1 MNREMK
7 IYVLQNKRT
16 KKIVAQFDYNY
27 YPAKLKYT
35 DSGLPPYIWSEEEF
49 DLHTEEDIAKEK
61 WIDLSKFEFKL
72 VDLAFQNKWQKLKKW
87 LNDRMEHYNDCLN
100 ENVLISLER
109 QGVLSARYNQCFET
123 IAQMEYIEKELEGE
137 DE

>member
-1 MNREMK
+1 MK
-7 IYVLQNKRT
+7 IYVLQNKKT

-61 WIDLSKFEFKL
+61 WIDLSKFEFIL
-72 VDLAFQNKWQKLKKW
+72 VDLAFQDKWQKLKEW
-87 LNDRMEHYNDCLN
+87 LSFTQPKNSNN
-100 ENVLISLER
+100 EFFN
-109 QGVLSARYNQCFET
+109 GVY
-123 IAQMEYIEKELEGE
+123 IAYRDIIDKMQELEGE

>member
-1 MNREMK
+1 MK
-7 IYVLQNKRT
+7 IYVLQNKKT

-61 WIDLSKFEFKL
+61 WIDLSKFEFIL
-72 VDLAFQNKWQKLKKW
+72 VDLAFQDKWQKLKEW
-87 LNDRMEHYNDCLN
+87 LKKEQGYTSIYEEQRR
-100 ENVLISLER
+100 VALEEI
-109 QGVLSARYNQCFET
+109 LE
-123 IAQMEYIEKELEGE
+123 QMQELEGE